1 MPIFGISG
9 KSLTAINP
17 LPFPNEKAIQSITE
31 QNLQLIFGIKFVGSE
46 FSIGQFR
53 LDTLGFD
60 AELSSFVIIEYKNDQ
75 NFSVIDQGYAYL
87 SIMLNNKADFV
98 LKYNENTSSS
108 LRKEDF
114 DWSQSKVIFI
124 SPSFTSYQIEAINF
138 KDIPIELWEIRLY
151 SNNTIGYNKIK
162 SQQAAASLGSIT
174 KASKAIKNVSEEIK
188 VFSEDDILNGV
199 ADEIREAYMFIKQ
212 IVYHINPDVE
222 EKIKKSMI
230 CYYAGGK
237 GLIWVKPTKRNI
249 TIWLRKGDYK
259 DRHGQKIKDGWGN
272 YPELHL
278 SANEIDTIFIRKL
291 IEQANNIKK

>member
-17 LPFPNEKAIQSITE
+17 VPFPSEKVMQSVTE
-31 QNLQLIFGIKFVGSE
+31 QNLQLIFGIKFVCSE

-60 AELSSFVIIEYKNDQ
+60 DELSSFVIIEYKKDQ

-87 SIMLNNKADFV
+87 SLMLNNKADFV
-98 LKYNENTSSS
+98 LKYNESTASS
-108 LRKEDF
+108 LKKEDF

-124 SPSFTSYQIEAINF
+124 SSSFTPYQIEAINF
-138 KDIPIELWEIRLY
+138 KDLPIELWEIHLY

-162 SQQAAASLGSIT
+162 SQRAAASLGSIT
-174 KASKAIKNVSEEIK
+174 KTSKAIKNVSAEIK
-188 VFSEDDILNGV
+188 VFSEDEILNGI
-199 ADEIREAYMFIKQ
+199 ADETREAYMLIKQ
-212 IVYHINPDVE
+212 LVYQVNPDVE

-230 CYYAGGK
+230 CYYAGGR

-249 TIWLRKGDYK
+249 TVWLRKGDYK
-259 DRHGQKIKDGWGN
+259 DRYGQTVRDGWGN

-278 SANEIDTIFIRKL
+278 SANEIDTVFIRKL
-291 IEQANNIKK
+291 IEQANNMQK